1 MTSNLINQRAVGTF
15 PTRQATEQA
24 LLELRDAGF
33 PMGKVSVITRDGQ
46 REREIAGVDVQNS
59 VGNEAAEGAGAGAV
73 TGTVLGSIGGL
84 LVGLG
89 TLVIPG
95 AGPFL
100 AAGTVATTLAGA
112 GIGAAGGALVG
123 ALTGLGIPER
133 EAEDYSQRL
142 SQGEYLVIV
151 DGSDDEIR
159 RAEAVLRRRHIQ
171 AFGIYNAAEHQSTG
185 HQGREIAP
193 GVTDAEGRYS
203 DRSTLDRDI
212 VEVIDHR
219 QETR

>member
-1 MTSNLINQRAVGTF
+1 MISGLDKRAVGTF

-24 LLELRDAGF
+24 LMELQRVSF
-33 PMGKVSVITRDGQ
+33 PMDKVSVITRDGD
-46 REREIAGVDVQNS
+46 RERDIAGVNVKDS
-59 VGNEAAEGAGAGAV
+59 MGNEAAEGAGAGAV
-73 TGTVLGSIGGL
+73 SGTALGGIGGL

-89 TLVIPG
+89 TLAVPG
-95 AGPFL
+95 VGPFL

-151 DGSDDEIR
+151 DGSEEDIH
-159 RAEAVLRRRHIQ
+159 RAESILRRSDIH
-171 AFGIYNAAEHQSTG
+171 AFGIYDAQNGSGSGRSHDSGMSARGNNAEAYS
-185 HQGREIAP
+185 
-193 GVTDAEGRYS
+193 S
-203 DRSTLDRDI
+203 DRNT
-212 VEVIDHR
+212 VEIIDHR
-219 QETR
+219 